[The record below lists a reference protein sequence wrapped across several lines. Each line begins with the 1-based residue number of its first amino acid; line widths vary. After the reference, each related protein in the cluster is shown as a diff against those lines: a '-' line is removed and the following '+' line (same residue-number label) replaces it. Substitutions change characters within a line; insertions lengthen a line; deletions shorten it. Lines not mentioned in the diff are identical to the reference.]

1 MEVLCICGCG
11 FGSGLILKD
20 NVEKAL
26 AELGI
31 SAHVEVRAYTLADYE
46 SADLFITCTEFA
58 DKLRAAGKPVV
69 VVKSMV
75 DKKEILEKLKE
86 HFKNK

>member
-1 MEVLCICGCG
+1 MKVLVVCGCG

-31 SAHVEVRAYTLADYE
+31 SASVEVRAYTVADTE
-46 SADLFITCTEFA
+46 DADLFVTHTSFA
-58 DKLRAAGKPVV
+58 DKLESAGKPVV
-69 VVKSMV
+69 VLHSMV
-75 DKKEILEKLKE
+75 DMKEIRSKLKAY
-86 HFKNK
+86 FGK